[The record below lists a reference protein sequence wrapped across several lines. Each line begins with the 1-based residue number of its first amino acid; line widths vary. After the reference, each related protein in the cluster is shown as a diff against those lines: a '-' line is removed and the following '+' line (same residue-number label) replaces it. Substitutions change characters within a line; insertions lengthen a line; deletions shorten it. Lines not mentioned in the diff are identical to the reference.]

1 MATYVEALKGYVA
14 DVPKVIF
21 KRCDG
26 RKFLFDELTAATVTP
41 QMNPM
46 EINAGW
52 SLFPVAVLPG
62 QSTFEMSI
70 TSGKFDAEL
79 FSMANATEYEQNAD
93 YAMPTAERHEISAD
107 HDITLIETP
116 IEGSVAIKGFEEV
129 DTNPEAGQFV
139 VDEATKKVTFA
150 ATEEGT
156 VEVIYDY
163 KKAVAEAIIDNK
175 SSAIGEASCIWPV
188 YGSGDD
194 CSESAIVG
202 YYIVKVFRARIT
214 TVPGMDTSYKSAATF
229 QFTLSALDAKRN
241 DEGAYSTAYF
251 KKGAQNG

>member
-1 MATYVEALKGYVA
+1 MATYVESLKGYVA

-79 FSMANATEYEQNAD
+79 FSMANATEYSANAT
-93 YAMPTAERHEISAD
+93 YPVPTAERHEIDAS
-107 HDITLIETP
+107 HQVTLLETP
-116 IEGSVAIKGFEEV
+116 IAGSVSIKGMDEV
-129 DTNPEAGQFV
+129 DDNPDAGEFV
-139 VDEATKKVTFA
+139 VDAATKKITFNA
-150 ATEEGT
+150 SETGT
-156 VEVIYDY
+156 LEVIYDY
-163 KKAVAEAIIDNK
+163 SKSVYEAIIDNK

-188 YGSGDD
+188 YGAGDD

-251 KKGAQNG
+251 KKGTQNG

>member
-1 MATYVEALKGYVA
+1 MATYVEKFAGYIA

-26 RKFLFDELTAATVTP
+26 KKFLFDELTAATVTP

-70 TSGKFDAEL
+70 TSGKFDADL
-79 FSMANATEYEQNAD
+79 FSMANATEYAENQT
-93 YAMPTAERHEISAD
+93 YAMPTVERHEIAQS
-107 HDITLIETP
+107 HITLLETP
-116 IEGSVAIKGFEEV
+116 IEDSVSIRGMEEV
-129 DTNPEAGQFV
+129 DSQPTETGKFY
-139 VDEATKKVTFA
+139 VDYENKTINFNSA
-150 ATEEGT
+150 EEGT
-156 VEVIYDY
+156 IEVLYEY
-163 KKAVAEAIIDNK
+163 EKAVYEAIIDNK
-175 SSAIGEASCIWPV
+175 SSAIGECSCIWPV

-194 CSESAIVG
+194 CTDSAIIG
-202 YYIVKVFRARIT
+202 YYVVKVFRARIT

-229 QFTLSALDAKRN
+229 NFVLSALDAKRN
-241 DEGAYSTAYF
+241 DEGAYSSAYF
-251 KKGAQNG
+251 RKGTQNI

>member
-79 FSMANATEYEQNAD
+79 FSMANATEYVDNAD
-93 YAMPTAERHEISAD
+93 YAMPTAERHEIDAN
-107 HDITLIETP
+107 HQITLLETP
-116 IEGSVAIKGFEEV
+116 IEDSVSIKGMEEV
-129 DTNPEAGQFV
+129 DQNPDAGEFT
-139 VDEATKKVTFA
+139 VDAATKKITFNEA
-150 ATEEGT
+150 EEGT
-156 VEVIYDY
+156 IEVIYDY

>member
-1 MATYVEALKGYVA
+1 MATYVESLKGYVA

-79 FSMANATEYEQNAD
+79 FSMANATEYTVNSN
-93 YAMPTAERHEISAD
+93 YAMPTAERHEIVSSK
-107 HDITLIETP
+107 ITLLETP
-116 IEGSVAIKGFEEV
+116 IADSVSIKGLEEV
-129 DTNPEAGQFV
+129 DQTPDAGEFV
-139 VDEATKKVTFA
+139 VNYETKVITFNA
-150 ATEEGT
+150 EEEGT

-163 KKAVAEAIIDNK
+163 QKTVNEAIIDNK

-194 CSESAIVG
+194 CSESAIIG
-202 YYIVKVFRARIT
+202 YYVVKVFRARIT

-251 KKGAQNG
+251 KKGNQHI

>member
-1 MATYVEALKGYVA
+1 MATYVEAFRGYVA

-26 RKFLFDELTAATVTP
+26 KKFMFDELTAATVTP
-41 QMNPM
+41 NMSPM

-70 TSGKFDAEL
+70 TSGKFDADL
-79 FSMANATEYEQNAD
+79 FSMANATEYTSNAS
-93 YAMPTAERHEISAD
+93 YAMPTSERHEIASNK
-107 HDITLIETP
+107 ITLLETP
-116 IEGSVAIKGFEEV
+116 IEGSVSIRGMEEV
-129 DTNPEAGQFV
+129 DTAPQTTGTFQ
-139 VDEATKKVTFA
+139 VDGKDIKFA
-150 ATEEGT
+150 AAEEGT
-156 VEVIYDY
+156 IEVIYDY
-163 KKAVAEAIIDNK
+163 TKTVYEAIIDNR

-194 CSESAIVG
+194 CSESSIIG

-241 DEGAYSTAYF
+241 DEGAYSSAYF
-251 KKGAQNG
+251 KKGQNE

>member
-1 MATYVEALKGYVA
+1 MATYVESLKGYVA

-70 TSGKFDAEL
+70 TSGKFDADL
-79 FSMANATEYEQNAD
+79 FSMANATEYAENED
-93 YAMPTAERHEISAD
+93 YAMPTAERHEIVAS
-107 HDITLIETP
+107 HITLLETP
-116 IEGSVAIKGFEEV
+116 IEDSVAIRGMTEV
-129 DTNPEAGQFV
+129 STNPTAAGEFK
-139 VDEATKKVTFA
+139 VDYENKTVSFHSS
-150 ATEEGT
+150 EVGT

-163 KKAVAEAIIDNK
+163 KKTVQEAVIDNK

-194 CSESAIVG
+194 CSESAIIG
-202 YYIVKVFRARIT
+202 YYVVKVFRARIT

-241 DEGAYSTAYF
+241 DEGAYSTAFF
-251 KKGAQNG
+251 KKGTQNI